1 MLKLFLAATLSISS
15 LLAVTPAMADDEQ
28 ADRPLT
34 IAVFGDWPYSQNLLD
49 RADLLINSI
58 NNRDFPI
65 VQGAL
70 LLFATQFVL
79 VNLLVDVL
87 YTLVDRRITYE

>member
-1 MLKLFLAATLSISS
+1 
-15 LLAVTPAMADDEQ
+15 VE
-28 ADRPLT
+28 T
-34 IAVFGDWPYSQNLLD
+34 IFSYPGLGL
-49 RADLLINSI
+49 LLINSI

-87 YTLVDRRITYE
+87 YTFVDRRISYE